1 METCDLGYW
10 DRTVRGCQG
19 CGCCSGKLLKEKTVE
34 LSSVEHSFWWRKG
47 LLEDLHGKISAVPEF
62 QEALVIG
69 VDWGG
74 AFWWVVR
81 EGSRD

>member
-1 METCDLGYW
+1 M
-10 DRTVRGCQG
+10 
-19 CGCCSGKLLKEKTVE
+19 E

-47 LLEDLHGKISAVPEF
+47 LLEDLDGKISAVPEF
-62 QEALVIG
+62 QEAVVIG